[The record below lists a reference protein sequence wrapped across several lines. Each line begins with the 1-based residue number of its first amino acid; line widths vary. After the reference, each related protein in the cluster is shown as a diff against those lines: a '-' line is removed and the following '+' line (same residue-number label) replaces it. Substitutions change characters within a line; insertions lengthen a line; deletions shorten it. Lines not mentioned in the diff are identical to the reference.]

1 MKYGKISY
9 IRKIKGYIKLDNND
23 TDDFKLTKIDLI
35 HLIQHAATRDDIN
48 QLRNE
53 MKTDINQLRSEMKTE
68 INQLRNEVNKHI
80 NQLRNE
86 MSSNNKRLRSEI
98 R

>member
-53 MKTDINQLRSEMKTE
+53 M
-68 INQLRNEVNKHI
+68 
-80 NQLRNE
+80 
-86 MSSNNKRLRSEI
+86 SSNNKRLRSEI